1 MAGQLK
7 VGGNITASHSGVEG
21 AGEVTLQNATLDS
34 GVTFPA
40 GHVIKTHYKH
50 ITDAYDISMNS
61 DGSFKDVTDLFIDIT
76 TIASNSIFLFQ
87 FQGAWGRP
95 TGNYHYTMRLARL
108 INNLNETYPVRSDP
122 DGNRTSLGTGGFLP
136 QSSAAD
142 NTEGYSQFIQI
153 IDTPTYN
160 VGDVLRYKLQATVNT
175 TNGVIYIN
183 RTNYHR
189 DGGSNPY
196 DPMGT
201 SSFVVMEIAQ

>member
-1 MAGQLK
+1 MAGSIK
-7 VGGNITASHSGVEG
+7 VAGHELVLHDIANDKLITGSG
-21 AGEVTLQNATLDS
+21 
-34 GVTFPA
+34 FPA

-95 TGNYHYTMRLARL
+95 SGNNHYTMRLARL

-142 NTEGYSQFIQI
+142 NFEGYSQFIQI

-175 TNGVIYIN
+175 NAGVIYIN
-183 RTNYHR
+183 RTNGHR
-189 DGGSNPY
+189 DGGSNPF